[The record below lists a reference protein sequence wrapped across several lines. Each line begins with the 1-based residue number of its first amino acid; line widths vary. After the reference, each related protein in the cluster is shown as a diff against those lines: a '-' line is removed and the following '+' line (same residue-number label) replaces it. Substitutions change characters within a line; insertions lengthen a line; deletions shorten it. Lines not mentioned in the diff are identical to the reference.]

1 MRRPVLLTVSAALAV
16 VAALVLSAC
25 VARHPDPA
33 PTSASYP
40 VGTSL
45 HTLTFDGEQREYRVY
60 VPRSLDDGP
69 SSLVVMMHGG
79 FGSAEQAELSYG
91 WDRQAETSG
100 LIVAYPEGIG
110 RSWNGGGCCGP
121 AMKRDVDDVGFIEA
135 MVAEIGSGLEVDPTR
150 VFATGMSNGGIMA
163 YRLAC
168 ESDLFAAIAPVAAT
182 MLVDC
187 HPPGPVSV
195 LHIHGGVDG
204 SIPPDGSPGGGSQHI
219 DGPPLADV
227 IATWLQVDGCG
238 APAVS
243 QYGDDP
249 RVRLESAQ
257 DCEDGTAVEYIVISD
272 AGHQWPG
279 SSTSDMQDQLGADP
293 PSQLLD
299 ATFEIAG
306 FFAAHPRA

>member
-1 MRRPVLLTVSAALAV
+1 MRRTLLIAIAL
-16 VAALVLSAC
+16 VATLVLSAC
-25 VARHPDPA
+25 GGRHDDPPA
-33 PTSASYP
+33 DAAYP

-60 VPRSLDDGP
+60 VPRSLADGP
-69 SSLVVMMHGG
+69 SALVVMMHGG
-79 FGSAEQAELSYG
+79 FGSAEHAELSYG
-91 WDRQAETSG
+91 WDLQAEEDG
-100 LIVAYPEGIG
+100 FIVAYPEGIG

-135 MVAEIGSGLEVDPTR
+135 MVAEIGTGIELDR
-150 VFATGMSNGGIMA
+150 NRLFATGMSNGAIMS

-168 ESDLFAAIAPVAAT
+168 ETDLFAAIAPVSGT

-187 HPPGPVSV
+187 QPPHPVSV

-204 SIPPDGSPGGGSQHI
+204 SVPPDGSVGGGTQNI
-219 DGPPLADV
+219 DGPPIADV
-227 IATWLQVDGCG
+227 ISFWMGADGCG
-238 APAVS
+238 EPTVS
-243 QYGDDP
+243 QYGDDV
-249 RVRLESAQ
+249 RVHLTAAQ
-257 DCEDGTAVEYIVISD
+257 GCDDATAVEYILISD

-279 SSTSDMQDQLGADP
+279 SSTSDLQGELGADP

-306 FFAAHPRA
+306 FFAAHARGTA